1 LALALEQSQGIKVI
15 NEELDL
21 LLKDLNPEDEGGV
34 GLVAFAALAGFHDD
48 FKQWKQLFD
57 QVDTDGSGMADPGVH

>member
-1 LALALEQSQGIKVI
+1 
-15 NEELDL
+15 

-57 QVDTDGSGMADPGVH
+57 QVDPDGSGMADPGVH